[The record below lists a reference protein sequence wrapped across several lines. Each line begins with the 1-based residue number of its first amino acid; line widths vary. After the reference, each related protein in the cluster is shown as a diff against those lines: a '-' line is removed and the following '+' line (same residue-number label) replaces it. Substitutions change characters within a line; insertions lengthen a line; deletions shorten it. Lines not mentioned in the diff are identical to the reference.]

1 MRDVPRLETCGVTL
15 IRTGVESSGRP
26 GPAGYGS
33 GTHSLG
39 SLARLKNR
47 TTLYIYAAG
56 LIDGLTEFQVR
67 PGTEVDGLRTR
78 GLWASAVLAIAMAAI
93 LLAASPA
100 PAATGDYVSQGQEV
114 QFSFAAGDDTLP
126 YIFVAPGYVP
136 VTVWKDP
143 DGVFRLS
150 QISFSGA
157 QKDGSVLSDLPSDRS
172 RAVDGLPDRVAMD
185 ASGDLH
191 FVWDDGAGGVWHKAY
206 DSGGNVLSVNHLLS
220 GVDSVAS
227 SPAVAAAMEGGDAA
241 VWVAWVETREGMGTH
256 VRLVSVDPDGAVL
269 TSRLVDGYG
278 ADLGPTAC
286 DVFVGLDGLPQVT
299 FLGAQGA
306 YWALPPETGGA
317 LVAVHAGSGSLPVV
331 MDGGEAGLWAVWR
344 HSGSI
349 KTAGRSGNA
358 LGPEREL
365 IASDLAPSL
374 PRATDLAT
382 LSATGV
388 GAVLVANGSIQCIA
402 ADRGADP
409 AIYKYLTPLA
419 SPSDP
424 MTAIDYRQQSY
435 AVWTDGRNGGLDCF
449 FRVLNR
455 ESDVELIPPVFLKD
469 GQPLLV
475 KHDGSIDV
483 QFQVRSL
490 VGYDAP
496 VYLSIQSGHPPLF
509 TAEILS
515 PSSLVLEHGATAAV
529 TVRFTAGTYSTGQW
543 HDFQLIAE
551 PAGWTG
557 VFDEIYL
564 RVEVPTGVPFL
575 LRGPDMPV
583 TALPGEPV
591 TFPLRVES
599 LSGTDSDIVLSI
611 DVPSGWTAETPATV
625 HLPAGAT
632 VDVPVELRAP
642 ASMPAGTTI
651 DFAASGTTT
660 DGARGTGTVV
670 GAVVA
675 AHKGVAVTL
684 SSGSLLILPG
694 QTTTVEGRVV
704 NTGNLPLELDLTA
717 SMECPGWTGAV
728 EPSSVTLT
736 PGSEAPVLVRVS
748 APAGAVHL
756 SGCTITVAAS
766 VAGSPPLG
774 VALLRAM
781 ADRLVSYDIEAFPSP
796 SPVYEGESHLTVR
809 ATNAGNAPEDLYV
822 EILGLPLGWSA
833 SAPDLA
839 RPFTLAPGAALS
851 AKLTVYAPDDAPPGA
866 VSFALILHGSR
877 EVVTIACELEVPT
890 YFSVELQAPAPVVTL
905 TPPGS
910 VSFPLSLVARGNL
923 GGEVRLSA
931 EGVLPGWDF
940 SFKAGSG
947 VVTVTFPVGVRE
959 IVAATLTLRVP
970 EDASAESVAITVLC
984 KDTRGLV
991 LSRVSVYVR
1000 LRFPDLTITDPTL
1013 SSPTLRAGT
1022 PVTLRVLVQNI
1033 GGADAEDVVV
1043 LLKDGDRVL
1052 DREQITLVP
1061 QGGWRDAVFYVVP
1074 EEGTRTLYVQVDP
1087 AARIPELIR
1096 YNNLLAVPIDVA
1108 PKAKA
1113 PLVTPTVAVASVTL
1127 IATCSIIGLLGG
1139 TEVGRYALLAG
1150 LLIPLYTKLMKDRVL
1165 DHYLRGKI
1173 HGYIIANPGEHYNAI
1188 KEQLDVTNGALSY
1201 HLRVLEREGYI
1212 RSRMDGMY
1220 KRFYPSEMKL
1230 PRSTHRISSFQEVIL
1245 TIVKNNHGVSQKDI
1259 ARRIGVSSQVINY
1272 HIKLL
1277 EDAGLIQV
1285 DRTRRKSRVYATDT
1299 PAGVVDTTE

>member
-1 MRDVPRLETCGVTL
+1 
-15 IRTGVESSGRP
+15 
-26 GPAGYGS
+26 
-33 GTHSLG
+33 
-39 SLARLKNR
+39 
-47 TTLYIYAAG
+47 
-56 LIDGLTEFQVR
+56 
-67 PGTEVDGLRTR
+67 
-78 GLWASAVLAIAMAAI
+78 
-93 LLAASPA
+93 
-100 PAATGDYVSQGQEV
+100 
-114 QFSFAAGDDTLP
+114 
-126 YIFVAPGYVP
+126 
-136 VTVWKDP
+136 
-143 DGVFRLS
+143 
-150 QISFSGA
+150 
-157 QKDGSVLSDLPSDRS
+157 
-172 RAVDGLPDRVAMD
+172 
-185 ASGDLH
+185 
-191 FVWDDGAGGVWHKAY
+191 
-206 DSGGNVLSVNHLLS
+206 
-220 GVDSVAS
+220 
-227 SPAVAAAMEGGDAA
+227 
-241 VWVAWVETREGMGTH
+241 MGTH
-256 VRLVSVDPDGAVL
+256 VRLVSLDPAGEVL
-269 TSRLVDGYG
+269 SSRLVDGYG
-278 ADLGPTAC
+278 AELGPTAC

-299 FLGAQGA
+299 FLGRLGA
-306 YWALPPETGGA
+306 YWAIPPEDGGD
-317 LVAVHAGSGSLPVV
+317 LSVVHGTEGSLPVI
-331 MDGGEAGLWAVWR
+331 MDFG
-344 HSGSI
+344 
-349 KTAGRSGNA
+349 TAGTWAAWRQSGAIHLAERSGDA
-358 LGPEREL
+358 LGSAQEL
-365 IASDLAPSL
+365 IAADEEPSL
-374 PRATDLAT
+374 PRATDVAT
-382 LSATGV
+382 LASMSI
-388 GAVLVANGSIQCIA
+388 GAVLTANGSIQYIA
-402 ADRGADP
+402 ASVLDGLFS
-409 AIYKYLTPLA
+409 KTLFTPSA
-419 SPSDP
+419 APSSPSI
-424 MTAIDYRQQSY
+424 AIDSRGQSY
-435 AVWTDGRNGGLDCF
+435 AAWTDGRNGDLDCY

-455 ESDVELIPPVFLKD
+455 ESDVELMPPVFLKD
-469 GQPLLV
+469 GQPVLV
-475 KHDGSIDV
+475 RPDGSVDV
-483 QFQVRSL
+483 QFQVHSL

-515 PSSLVLEHGATAAV
+515 PGSLVLEHGATAAV
-529 TVRFTAGTYSTGQW
+529 TVRFTAGAYSTGQW

-583 TALPGEPV
+583 TALPGESV

-599 LSGTDSDIVLSI
+599 LLGTDSDIVLSI

-632 VDVPVELRAP
+632 VDVPIELCAS

-660 DGARGTGTVV
+660 DGARGTGTLV

-675 AHKGVAVTL
+675 AHTGVAVTL
-684 SSGSLLILPG
+684 SSGSLPIIPG
-694 QTTTVEGRVV
+694 QTATVEGRVR
-704 NTGNLPLELDLTA
+704 NTGNLPLELDLSA
-717 SMECPGWTGAV
+717 SMECAGWSGTV
-728 EPSSVTLT
+728 VPSSVTLM
-736 PGSEAPVLVRVS
+736 PGSEASVLVLIG

-774 VALLRAM
+774 VALLRAT
-781 ADRLVSYDIEAFPSP
+781 ADRLVSYDVEALPSP
-796 SPVYEGESHLTVR
+796 TPVYEGEAHLTVR
-809 ATNAGNAPEDLYV
+809 VTNAGNAPEDLYV
-822 EILGLPLGWSA
+822 EMLGLPTGWSA
-833 SAPDLA
+833 SVPELV
-839 RPFTLAPGAALS
+839 RPFTLAPGAAIT
-851 AKLTVYAPDDAPPGA
+851 AKLTVYAPDDSPPGA
-866 VSFALILHGSR
+866 ASFALVLHGSR
-877 EVVTIACELEVPT
+877 ESVTIACELQVPS
-890 YFSVELQAPAPVVTL
+890 YFSVELGSPAPVATL

-910 VSFPLSLVARGNL
+910 VSFPLGLVARGNQ

-931 EGVLPGWDF
+931 EGVPPGWDF
-940 SFKAGSG
+940 SFMAASG
-947 VVTVTFPVGVRE
+947 VVTATFPLGVRE
-959 IVAATLTLRVP
+959 SVEATLMLRIP
-970 EDASAESVAITVLC
+970 EDATTESVAISVLC

-991 LSRVSVYVR
+991 LSKVAAYVR

-1013 SSPTLRAGT
+1013 SSPTLRAGS

-1074 EEGTRTLYVQVDP
+1074 SEGRRTLYVQVDP
-1087 AARIPELIR
+1087 AARIPELVR
-1096 YNNLLAVPIDVA
+1096 SNNLLAVPIDVA
-1108 PKAKA
+1108 PEAKA
-1113 PLVTPTVAVASVTL
+1113 PIITPTVAVASVTL

-1150 LLIPLYTKLMKDRVL
+1150 LLIPLYTKLMKDRIL

-1299 PAGVVDTTE
+1299 PTGVADTVE